1 MVEVGRGKEAHM
13 EIKKVCVLGAGI
25 MGSGIAQV
33 AAQAGFP
40 VVMRDIEDRFVQKGL
55 ATIRQSLDRVVSKGK
70 MEAGEAAAVMGR
82 LRGTTDLKGALA
94 DADFVVEAVI
104 EVMGVKK
111 SLFKELDALCNP
123 TAILASNTSGL
134 SITEM
139 AAVTRR
145 PEKVIGVHFFNP
157 VPVMKLVELIRGFV
171 TSDDTLAVSRAFVE
185 KLGKRPIEVK
195 EAPGF
200 AVNRILCPMI
210 NEAIF
215 LYSEGIASA
224 EDIDQGMVLG
234 ANHPIGPLAL
244 ADLVGLDTLLHVLD
258 GLHGELGEDKYRP
271 APLLRKM
278 VRAGYLG
285 RKSGKGFFAYGK

>member
-1 MVEVGRGKEAHM
+1 M

-40 VVMRDIEDRFVQKGL
+40 VVMRDIENRFVDRGL
-55 ATIRQSLDRVVSKGK
+55 GVIRQSLERVVSKGK
-70 MEAGEAAAVMGR
+70 MEAGEAEAVMAR

-104 EVMGVKK
+104 EVMEAKK
-111 SLFKELDALCNP
+111 SVFKELDALCKP

-171 TSDDTLAVSRAFVE
+171 TADDTLAVSKAFVQ
-185 KLGKRPIEVK
+185 KLGKTPIEVK

-215 LYSEGIASA
+215 LYSEGVASA

-244 ADLVGLDTLLHVLD
+244 ADLVGLDTLLHVMD
-258 GLHGELGEDKYRP
+258 GLHSELGEDKYRP

>member
-1 MVEVGRGKEAHM
+1 VRKEAQM
-13 EIKKVCVLGAGI
+13 EIKKVTVLGAGI

-40 VVMRDIEDRFVQKGL
+40 VVMRDIENRFVDKGL
-55 ATIRQSLDRVVSKGK
+55 GVIRQSLERVVSKGK
-70 MEAGEAAAVMGR
+70 MEASEAEAVMAR

-104 EVMGVKK
+104 EVMEAKK
-111 SLFKELDALCNP
+111 SVFKELDALCKP

-157 VPVMKLVELIRGFV
+157 VPIMKLVELIRGFL
-171 TSDDTLAVSRAFVE
+171 TSDDTLAKSKAFVK
-185 KLGKRPIEVK
+185 KLGKTPIEVK

-215 LYSEGIASA
+215 LYSEGVASA

-258 GLHGELGEDKYRP
+258 GLHRELGEDKYRA
-271 APLLRKM
+271 APLLMKM

-285 RKSGKGFFAYGK
+285 RKSGKGFFAYGR